1 MAPQIKLAQ
10 ERTPTLIKLMWVLR
24 DPLSRVRN
32 GSLILGE
39 QPNNWNSGP
48 LGPFGRPSLTSIKD
62 VACFQF
68 LLRTLLR
75 ILMTPCQLVITHTH
89 THTQRSY
96 MSCSATL
103 KTKK

>member
-48 LGPFGRPSLTSIKD
+48 LGPFGSPSLTSIKD

-68 LLRTLLR
+68 LLR
-75 ILMTPCQLVITHTH
+75 ILMTLCWLVITHTH
-89 THTQRSY
+89 TLQLHELLHY
-96 MSCSATL
+96 IEN
-103 KTKK
+103 